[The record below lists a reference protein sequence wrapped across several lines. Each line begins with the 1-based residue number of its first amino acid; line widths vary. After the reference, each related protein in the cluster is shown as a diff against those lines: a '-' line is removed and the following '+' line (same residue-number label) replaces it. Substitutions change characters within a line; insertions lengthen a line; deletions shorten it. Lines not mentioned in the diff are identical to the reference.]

1 MKKLIF
7 IVIVIIVFFN
17 LYAQEIKFRGLPMD
31 CKKNEIINLLG
42 TPDKQFRPTNKLEI
56 GNYRIIY
63 NNVLLAN
70 YETELQIDFLNDRFI
85 GAVYLIDVNEQSNL
99 IGLQNIDNYY
109 SCYNDFVNKLET
121 LYGSPEVKM
130 LLNEFQEN
138 SSILLQE
145 KFKNE
150 LPIKTQFF
158 YNNHQIM
165 IVLNCSGNSYQ
176 LRVLYVADLF
186 VQLLQKQNNSTEGL

>member
-7 IVIVIIVFFN
+7 LVIATIVLSN

-31 CKKNEIINLLG
+31 CKKNDIINLLG
-42 TPDKQFRPTNKLEI
+42 TPDKQFQPKNKLEI

-70 YETELQIDFLNDRFI
+70 YETKLYIDFLNDKFI
-85 GAVYLIDVNEQSNL
+85 GAVYLIDVNEQSNV
-99 IGLQNIDNYY
+99 IGLQDIDNFY

-121 LYGSPEVKM
+121 LYGTPELKV

-150 LPIKTQFF
+150 LPIKTRFSD
-158 YNNHQIM
+158 NKHQIL
-165 IVLNCSGNSYQ
+165 VLLDYLENSYE
-176 LRVLYVADLF
+176 LNVLYVSELF
-186 VQLLQKQNNSTEGL
+186 IELLQKQNNSTEGL